1 MDKVVTLSVI
11 LTLVGRVICGYV
23 VARLGWREACW
34 VKVAA
39 VPVGGGGAEILMHVD
54 RLCCYG

>member
-11 LTLVGRVICGYV
+11 RMLVGPVTCGYV
-23 VARLGWREACW
+23 VARLGWWEACW
-34 VKVAA
+34 AEVAA
-39 VPVGGGGAEILMHVD
+39 VPVGGSGAEILMHVD

>member
-11 LTLVGRVICGYV
+11 LMSVGPVTCGYV
-23 VARLGWREACW
+23 VAWLGWREACW
-34 VKVAA
+34 VEVAA
-39 VPVGGGGAEILMHVD
+39 VPVGGNGAEILMHVD